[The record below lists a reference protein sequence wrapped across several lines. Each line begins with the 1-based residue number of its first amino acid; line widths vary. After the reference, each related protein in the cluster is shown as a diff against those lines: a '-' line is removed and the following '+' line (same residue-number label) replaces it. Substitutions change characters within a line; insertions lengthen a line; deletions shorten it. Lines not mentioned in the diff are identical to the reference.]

1 MIIIDSIKYCQL
13 NKGLQVYAYCIMPNH
28 VHMIVQAAG
37 DVSVSGILRDL
48 KTHTAKAIAK
58 KPEEEG
64 NEEILAKF
72 LAAGKPLKRIKKYKA
87 WQDGNHAEL
96 LYGNRLIFEKMNYI
110 HNNPVEHG
118 LCVVPWEYKFR
129 SATNYTDK
137 PSLVNII
144 LVSLW

>member
-58 KPEEEG
+58 KPEEEV
-64 NEEILAKF
+64 NEEILANF
-72 LAAGKPLKRIKKYKA
+72 
-87 WQDGNHAEL
+87 
-96 LYGNRLIFEKMNYI
+96 F
-110 HNNPVEHG
+110 
-118 LCVVPWEYKFR
+118 
-129 SATNYTDK
+129 
-137 PSLVNII
+137 
-144 LVSLW
+144 